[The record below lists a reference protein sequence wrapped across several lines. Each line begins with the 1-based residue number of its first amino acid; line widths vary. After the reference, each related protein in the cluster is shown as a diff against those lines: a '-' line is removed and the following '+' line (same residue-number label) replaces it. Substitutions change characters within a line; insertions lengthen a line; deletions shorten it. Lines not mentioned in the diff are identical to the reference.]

1 MKRIILKSFVRA
13 KKSVILND
21 FDFINNNYLKCIIMR
36 GVKILLIIILLTES
50 CFSVYSQESEKKK
63 RIQSLIVL
71 EERGDILIKKPLKE
85 SETYYDQKGNILEEI
100 QYKKGKVNKHFKYQ
114 YNEDGD
120 KILEE
125 EYDTSGRLKEYSEYR
140 YDKGL
145 RVEKIVFDP
154 NKKVKLRKTY
164 QYTPY

>member
-1 MKRIILKSFVRA
+1 MIRIILKSFGRA

-21 FDFINNNYLKCIIMR
+21 FDFIHNQLKCIIMR
-36 GVKILLIIILLTES
+36 GVKILLIILLLAEN

-71 EERGDILIKKPLKE
+71 EERGDMLIKKPLKE
-85 SETYYDQKGNILEEI
+85 SETYYDLKGNILEEI
-100 QYKKGKVNKHFKYQ
+100 QYKKGKVNKHFKYG

-154 NKKVKLRKTY
+154 NKKIKLRKIY